1 VYSCATSFVQ
11 RSAIVALGGSQEP
24 VQTMVHEF
32 HRRRDEIVKG
42 LNAIPGLRCLEP
54 AGAFYVFP
62 NVQALQ
68 MKSAEV
74 ERTLLEDAGV
84 AALSGTAFGPS
95 GEGYI
100 RLSYAN
106 SIENIRE
113 ALRRIG
119 ALVSSQVR
127 AAR

>member
-1 VYSCATSFVQ
+1 
-11 RSAIVALGGSQEP
+11 
-24 VQTMVHEF
+24 M
-32 HRRRDEIVKG
+32 
-42 LNAIPGLRCLEP
+42 
-54 AGAFYVFP
+54 
-62 NVQALQ
+62 
-68 MKSAEV
+68 
-74 ERTLLEDAGV
+74 LLEEAGV

>member
-1 VYSCATSFVQ
+1 V
-11 RSAIVALGGSQEP
+11 E
-24 VQTMVHEF
+24 
-32 HRRRDEIVKG
+32 G
-42 LNAIPGLRCLEP
+42 LNGIPGLRCLKP

-62 NVQALQ
+62 NIRALQ
-68 MKSAEV
+68 LKSQDV
-74 ERTLLEDAGV
+74 ERMLLEEAGV
-84 AALSGTAFGPS
+84 AALSGTAFGPR

-119 ALVSSQVR
+119 ALVSSQAR

>member
-1 VYSCATSFVQ
+1 
-11 RSAIVALGGSQEP
+11 
-24 VQTMVHEF
+24 
-32 HRRRDEIVKG
+32 
-42 LNAIPGLRCLEP
+42 
-54 AGAFYVFP
+54 
-62 NVQALQ
+62 

-74 ERTLLEDAGV
+74 ERTLLEEAGV

-119 ALVSSQVR
+119 AHVVSQVR
-127 AAR
+127 AAH